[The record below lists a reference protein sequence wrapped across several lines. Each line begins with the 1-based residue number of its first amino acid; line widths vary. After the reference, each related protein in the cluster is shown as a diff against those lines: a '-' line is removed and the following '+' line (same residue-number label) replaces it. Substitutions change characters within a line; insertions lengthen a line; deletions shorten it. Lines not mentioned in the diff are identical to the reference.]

1 MKETAKKWAEDYL
14 SSESGLE
21 YKEEFERDF
30 LNYLV
35 FGTTYYFNVETLEN
49 IISHSRLSREDIIN
63 RFKHQLT
70 KEEQEQLF
78 SNKPL

>member
-21 YKEEFERDF
+21 YKKELERDF

-35 FGTTYYFNVETLEN
+35 FGTPYYFNVETLED
-49 IISHSRLSREDIIN
+49 IISHSRLTREDIIN